1 MAPTSRKKRPSSPQS
16 KSSKHK
22 RTGQKRTSIKRKKKK
37 KNSRPKY
44 LLKIALF
51 LLFSILL
58 VGIGYCLGTCLH
70 SKTKHSHVQ
79 HKQSAPKHTKTTSV
93 KKTVHKVVKKADRSH
108 SIKKE
113 VKRSPQKSFSA
124 VEEKKYPKVKLAY
137 RGEKPKLVIII
148 DDVHTQA
155 QLDAINALDI
165 PVTPSIFPPYSIS
178 PHTEKLATRAVH
190 YMIHLPLE
198 SGSAKFNTQ
207 SKTLMTTASRKAIE
221 VRVQELRRLFP
232 RAHYINNHTG
242 SVFTRN
248 YHAMYLLYEAMK
260 KEGFT
265 FIDSRT
271 ISDSKVGKIAHAFGD
286 AYVARD
292 IFIDNV
298 QSVPYIHGQLKKAV
312 ALAKRNGYA
321 IAIGHPHKA
330 TMEALRTAKPL
341 LKGVEAVYID
351 SIFREE

>member
-1 MAPTSRKKRPSSPQS
+1 MAPTSRKKRSSSPQG
-16 KSSKHK
+16 KSSERK
-22 RTGQKRTSIKRKKKK
+22 RTGQKRNPAKRKKKK
-37 KNSRPKY
+37 KSSRPKQ
-44 LLKIALF
+44 LLKIV
-51 LLFSILL
+51 LLLLVAVLL
-58 VGIGYCLGTCLH
+58 VGIGYCLGTCGH
-70 SKTKHSHVQ
+70 SQTAHSDISYKQHV
-79 HKQSAPKHTKTTSV
+79 PKHLKPTLV
-93 KKTVHKVVKKADRSH
+93 KKPVHKTEHKPVVKKEAQH
-108 SIKKE
+108 HP
-113 VKRSPQKSFSA
+113 SPS
-124 VEEKKYPKVKLAY
+124 VHETREKVYPKVRLAY

-155 QLDAINALDI
+155 QLDAIGALGF
-165 PVTPSIFPPYSIS
+165 PVTPSIFPPYSMA

-198 SGSAKFNTQ
+198 SGNVKFNTQ
-207 SKTLMTTASRKAIE
+207 SKTLMTTASRQTIE
-221 VRVQELRRLFP
+221 ARVRQLRRLFP

-260 KEGFT
+260 KEGFA

-271 ISDSKVGKIAHAFGD
+271 ISDSKVEKIAHAFGD

-298 QSVPYIHGQLKKAV
+298 HSVPYIHKQLKKAV
-312 ALAKRNGYA
+312 VLAKRNGYT

>member
-1 MAPTSRKKRPSSPQS
+1 MAPTSRKKRSSSPQG
-16 KSSKHK
+16 KSSERK
-22 RTGQKRTSIKRKKKK
+22 RTGQKRSPAKRKKKK
-37 KNSRPKY
+37 KNNRPKQ
-44 LLKIALF
+44 LLKIAL
-51 LLFSILL
+51 LLLAAALL
-58 VGIGYCLGTCLH
+58 VGIGYCLGTCGH
-70 SKTKHSHVQ
+70 SKMTHSDISYKQQIQKHI
-79 HKQSAPKHTKTTSV
+79 KPIPV
-93 KKTVHKVVKKADRSH
+93 KKPVHETEHKPVVKKEAQRH
-108 SIKKE
+108 SSLSVHE
-113 VKRSPQKSFSA
+113 VK
-124 VEEKKYPKVKLAY
+124 EKVYPKVRLAY

-148 DDVHTQA
+148 DDVHTKA
-155 QLDAINALDI
+155 QLDAIGALGF
-165 PVTPSIFPPYSIS
+165 PVTPSIFPPYSMA

-198 SGSAKFNTQ
+198 SGNAKFNTQ
-207 SKTLMTTASRKAIE
+207 SKTLMTTASRQAIE
-221 VRVQELRRLFP
+221 ARVKELRKLFP

-242 SVFTRN
+242 SVFTHN
-248 YHAMYLLYEAMK
+248 YHAMYMLYEAMK

-271 ISDSKVGKIAHAFGD
+271 ISDSEVEKIAHTVGD

-298 QSVPYIHGQLKKAV
+298 HSVPYIHNQLKKAV

-321 IAIGHPHKA
+321 IAIGHPHKT
-330 TMEALRTAKPL
+330 TMEALQTAKPL